1 MKQLLFPAVKDTLYK
16 QRLSLIIFLK
26 DLNINIFIIR
36 LRTEV
41 VAVSG
46 GFKKGKIKQIMPIK
60 NERSKNKQ

>member
-1 MKQLLFPAVKDTLYK
+1 MKQLYFLAVKDSLYK

-46 GFKKGKIKQIMPIK
+46 EFKRGK
-60 NERSKNKQ
+60 